1 MGFLSRKPGQD
12 VARAP
17 ESKHAT
23 QRLSSGSG
31 EIKIQYPATVMRKT
45 DDVERD
51 AELDQERVVDDAT
64 LEVNRKIFRAEDDES
79 AVAGGLIQIFNSK
92 RDAPTWPTSFRSKT
106 PPSVVRNSVNNA
118 PLLPKLR
125 EKERGDWKKIY
136 EDVRRAG

>member
-1 MGFLSRKPGQD
+1 
-12 VARAP
+12 
-17 ESKHAT
+17 
-23 QRLSSGSG
+23 
-31 EIKIQYPATVMRKT
+31 MRKT

-92 RDAPTWPTSFRSKT
+92 RDAPTWPTSFRPKT

-118 PLLPKLR
+118 TLLPKLR

-136 EDVRRAG
+136 EDGYDGANRISVHYFQSPSGKVFNVKVKQGWSNG